1 MLKGCGI
8 RKAENHWVKGSGT
21 WKDALPRFPP
31 VLAATVLLTVLGLLE
46 VQGGANIDCGRQ
58 WGGHWKERWDHSSV
72 TGWVMGVSHRH
83 TQKLLWRRVG
93 LCSVKMVKMWSHF

>member
-1 MLKGCGI
+1 MI
-8 RKAENHWVKGSGT
+8 
-21 WKDALPRFPP
+21 LPRVPP

-72 TGWVMGVSHRH
+72 TGWVMGVSYRH
-83 TQKLLWRRVG
+83 TQKLSWRRVG
-93 LCSVKMVKMWSHF
+93 LCSVKNG